1 MYRLLI
7 TISLILSIRQS
18 LNAQSLVYSFT
29 DPCTKTVT
37 VFTIPLTGTT
47 TVLFLNKT
55 ASFTAQDVNSG
66 VFGNWISSV
75 YADYRKASPCSVQ
88 SSQVTQNQVTSNVV
102 SSVVSSATSSAT
114 SSVTSS
120 VASAASSAVSSSSA
134 PSPASSSTSSSSAK
148 TETKAESSTESS
160 DASGDEVVS
169 SGDDSG
175 GDDSKGDSGGGNKS
189 KGGKAGKASSSNPM
203 IVASDLTTA
212 QNLDKTFTPILNVG
226 LSQSSLTGQQSWGL
240 TGMVWMNFKQF
251 ALSGRYTNIKSGKVS
266 VVNTYSFTSV
276 YSYGNILAFVG
287 YSKIIV
293 LGKYGVTGFA
303 VNAALSKI
311 ILDKSTFIAPS
322 VTAFYTR
329 PFQITRRLT
338 ISPELYV
345 MSNPIMYSTKENVTL
360 VDRSVG
366 FFGGSGF
373 DFQLSKKFKVNFN
386 YKINASTKS
395 DFPVLNFFLI
405 GSKVN
410 L

>member
-1 MYRLLI
+1 M
-7 TISLILSIRQS
+7 SC
-18 LNAQSLVYSFT
+18 A
-29 DPCTKTVT
+29 
-37 VFTIPLTGTT
+37 LTTGYTLGCRDS
-47 TVLFLNKT
+47 VGGIK
-55 ASFTAQDVNSG
+55 AIYVQ
-66 VFGNWISSV
+66 NWIS
-75 YADYRKASPCSVQ
+75 
-88 SSQVTQNQVTSNVV
+88 
-102 SSVVSSATSSAT
+102 
-114 SSVTSS
+114 
-120 VASAASSAVSSSSA
+120 
-134 PSPASSSTSSSSAK
+134 
-148 TETKAESSTESS
+148 
-160 DASGDEVVS
+160 
-169 SGDDSG
+169 
-175 GDDSKGDSGGGNKS
+175 
-189 KGGKAGKASSSNPM
+189 
-203 IVASDLTTA
+203 
-212 QNLDKTFTPILNVG
+212 
-226 LSQSSLTGQQSWGL
+226 TGSCN
-240 TGMVWMNFKQF
+240 TN
-251 ALSGRYTNIKSGKVS
+251 LSG
-266 VVNTYSFTSV
+266 
-276 YSYGNILAFVG
+276 A
-287 YSKIIV
+287 
-293 LGKYGVTGFA
+293 VTGFA